1 MLAIHLSL
9 AALAVTALATRPR
22 SNWSAAVV
30 ASIAVLELSLGASGA
45 SAITVVGPVI
55 AFLTAAMT
63 LAAIATHSGLADR
76 AALALAAAARGH
88 AAALYVLTCLL
99 CSLMTAVISLDGAVV
114 LMVPIV
120 LALHRQHDAA
130 LAPLL
135 LGVVGVANAASIAV
149 PQGNPTNL
157 VLINHLHLSPLGFTS
172 RMLIPGAVAT
182 LVCVIAVAL
191 LERRSLRDRYRRP
204 ELRPTPLS
212 GEQRRAL
219 MMLAVAALVAWSL
232 PLAGIQP
239 WWPFAGVAVLA
250 LPVTRAWSMTRP
262 GGPREPDAWLPRAPL
277 VVVPWRIAVQIAG
290 LVVIAGAIGIHP
302 PHHSDATVPILLAVA
317 VGTGAAAAVAGNL
330 PTSVWAASLLSAGPV
345 ALAAA
350 AGLAVGAL
358 AAPQG
363 SVATLIAA
371 DLAGPGAPRLSA
383 RSLAPVALTALI
395 AATMA
400 MRALL

>member
-63 LAAIATHSGLADR
+63 LAAIATRSGLADR

-88 AAALYVLTCLL
+88 AAALYALTCLL
-99 CSLMTAVISLDGAVV
+99 CALTTAVISLDGAVV

-120 LALHRQHDAA
+120 LALHRQHGAA

-157 VLINHLHLSPLGFTS
+157 VLINHLHLSPLGFTG

-204 ELRPTPLS
+204 ELRPEPLS

-239 WWPFAGVAVLA
+239 WWPFVGVAVLA

-262 GGPREPDAWLPRAPL
+262 GC
-277 VVVPWRIAVQIAG
+277 VVVPWRIAVQIAACG
-290 LVVIAGAIGIHP
+290 DRRRDWHPSASPQQRHTADSAGGRRRC
-302 PHHSDATVPILLAVA
+302 
-317 VGTGAAAAVAGNL
+317 TGAAAAAIAGNL
-330 PTSVWAASLLSAGPV
+330 PTSVWAASLLSAPDRSRW
-345 ALAAA
+345 
-350 AGLAVGAL
+350 
-358 AAPQG
+358 P
-363 SVATLIAA
+363 SS
-371 DLAGPGAPRLSA
+371 PGWRSA
-383 RSLAPVALTALI
+383 RLRLP
-395 AATMA
+395 
-400 MRALL
+400 RARSRR